1 MPKFLVLYESSVP
14 PREMVAQAT
23 PEQMQAGMQ
32 AWNDWFG
39 KAGSSLADMGSPVAA
54 VGDANAR
61 VTGFSILQAD
71 SADEAQKLVENHPH
85 LGSPGEPAVA
95 VYEFLPMPGS

>member
-1 MPKFLVLYESSVP
+1 MAKFLVLYESSVT
-14 PREMVAQAT
+14 PREMMAQAT

-32 AWNDWFG
+32 AWNEWFG
-39 KAGSSLADMGSPVAA
+39 KAGSSVVDLGSPVAA
-54 VGDANAR
+54 VGDSNER

-85 LGSPGEPAVA
+85 LGSPGDPAVA
-95 VYEFLPMPGS
+95 VYEFLGMPGS